1 MYYFAYGSN
10 LSQKQM
16 RQRCPESKPK
26 LVAILPNYK
35 LVFTDWSRQ
44 WRGGVA
50 TIKRFSGEKV
60 LGAIYEITESDL
72 RRLDRYEGYPQ
83 SYSRIK
89 VIVFDANNEPIE
101 AVTYAKA
108 GQLKEVPPSKEYL
121 ALMQQGYCDWGI
133 V

>member
-10 LSQKQM
+10 LSKKQM
-16 RQRCPESKPK
+16 REWCPESKPR
-26 LVAILPNYK
+26 LIAILPNYK

-50 TIKRFSGEKV
+50 TIKRFGGEKV

-72 RRLDRYEGYPQ
+72 RRLDKYEGYPQ
-83 SYSRIK
+83 SYGRIN
-89 VIVFDANNEPIE
+89 VIVFDDNNQPIK
-101 AVTYAKA
+101 AMTYAKA
-108 GQLKEVPPSKEYL
+108 GQLKEAPPSKEYL
-121 ALMQQGYCDWGI
+121 TIIQQGYRDWGI